1 MLSVE
6 NIESDGPPLV
16 SIDTQFIYR
25 GSEGLPTVRGQ
36 TPIRTQVFYRTKQP
50 FKFPARV
57 FWKSK
62 NTQSHNKGQ
71 WVAGPGYLKDDLLKW
86 KIGPPPN
93 TDINCPNV
101 KENLFRNELLNASK
115 LVGKAVAPD
124 FPCYSLWEGKEMTGD
139 LWKGVTGGG
148 GSMYRPCRIKTSSGE
163 GKGMREEDWYKDKPE

>member
-25 GSEGLPTVRGQ
+25 GSGGLPIVRGQ

-86 KIGPPPN
+86 KIEPPPN

-115 LVGKAVAPD
+115 LVGNAVAPD

-139 LWKGVTGGG
+139 LWKGGKG
-148 GSMYRPCRIKTSSGE
+148 GSMYRPCRIKTSSGD
-163 GKGMREEDWYKDKPE
+163 GKGMREED